1 MRPRDASEPHRTAT
15 TLELFFDLVFVIA
28 VASAASELHHAL
40 SAGHPEGIL
49 TFAMVF
55 FAIWWPWMNFTWFA
69 TSFGTDD
76 WLYRVLTFVQ
86 MGGVLIVA
94 AAIPRIFADNDFI
107 LTIIGYVV
115 MRLALVA
122 QWLRASRNAGEAR
135 GTALR
140 YAFGVTAVQLLWIGS
155 LLVPADFQMPVFL
168 FLILAELSVPMLSEA
183 RRPLP
188 WHPHHIAER
197 YGLFTI
203 IVLGEGLLGASNAI
217 IEASERTE
225 LLLPLLWTAF
235 LTLVVT
241 AGLWWIYFWAPHHR
255 AISTFRSAF
264 RYGYGHYFIL
274 AAAAAFAA
282 GVEVEIDRLTGETDL
297 SFTASSYAVSVPIA
311 IFLLVVWVI
320 SIRENV
326 DRTVNIA
333 VPVAAGLVLLDP
345 LLPIPAT
352 LVSLVIIALVVVLVV
367 HPPLAERR

>member
-217 IEASERTE
+217 IEASERDRAAASALVDRVPHAGRDGGAVVD
-225 LLLPLLWTAF
+225 LLLGAASPRDLHLPQCLPLRLR
-235 LTLVVT
+235 TL
-241 AGLWWIYFWAPHHR
+241 FHSR
-255 AISTFRSAF
+255 R
-264 RYGYGHYFIL
+264 RC
-274 AAAAAFAA
+274 
-282 GVEVEIDRLTGETDL
+282 R
-297 SFTASSYAVSVPIA
+297 
-311 IFLLVVWVI
+311 
-320 SIRENV
+320 IRRGSRGR
-326 DRTVNIA
+326 D
-333 VPVAAGLVLLDP
+333 
-345 LLPIPAT
+345 
-352 LVSLVIIALVVVLVV
+352 
-367 HPPLAERR
+367 